1 MSLQAPIKD
10 LPLDQIDISL
20 SGLRIS
26 RPAEVDQMCHSMDDH
41 GQLQPVVVRRLD
53 TFYQLLD
60 GFKRYQGAEKLGWRC
75 LRCIVLDVTLS
86 HGVAMILKYNR
97 GGKGLS
103 DYDQALIIYSL
114 CYDHGLDQVSISQL
128 TGYSRSWVCRRLSL
142 VERLNEQ
149 VQDALRMGL
158 IGNTQ
163 ARHLVKLPCG
173 NQQAIM
179 EIIIG
184 YGFSCRDTALL
195 IDKYLSSKSQ
205 KEQVYVLS
213 HPREVIQRE
222 HTGKD
227 IYDTRLGKEGN
238 GLLKA
243 IALLMLQQNIF
254 IGQMNSGS
262 LSETERQILAPRLRP
277 LHQKAQQVLS
287 VINKNP
293 LL

>member
-10 LPLDQIDISL
+10 IPLDQIDISL

-26 RPAEVDQMCHSMDDH
+26 RPGEVDQMCHSMKHH
-41 GQLQPVVVRRLD
+41 GQLQAVVVRRLGAV
-53 TFYQLLD
+53 YQLLD
-60 GFKRYQGAEKLGWRC
+60 GFKRYQGAEKLCWRC
-75 LRCIVLDVTLS
+75 LGCTVLDVTLS

-97 GGKGLS
+97 GGKGLC

-114 CYDHGLDQVSISQL
+114 CYDHGLDQVSISRL

-142 VERLNEQ
+142 VERLSDE

-163 ARHLVKLPCG
+163 ARHIVKLPCG

-179 EIIIG
+179 EIIIRHDLC
-184 YGFSCRDTALL
+184 CRDTALL
-195 IDKYLSSKSQ
+195 VNKYLSSKSQ
-205 KEQVYVLS
+205 KEQAYVLS
-213 HPREVIQRE
+213 HPRDIIQRE

-238 GLLKA
+238 RLLKA
-243 IALLMLQQNIF
+243 IELLMLQQNIF
-254 IGQMNSGS
+254 IAQMNPGS
-262 LSETERQILAPRLRP
+262 LSETERHILAPRLRP
-277 LHQKAQQVLS
+277 LHQKAQQILS
-287 VINKNP
+287 VLNKNI

>member
-1 MSLQAPIKD
+1 MSIQSPIKD

-26 RPAEVDQMCHSMDDH
+26 RPAELEQMCHSMEHH

-53 TFYQLLD
+53 AVYQLLD
-60 GFKRYQGAEKLGWRC
+60 GFKRYQGAEKLGWRS
-75 LRCIVLDVTLS
+75 LGCIVLDVTLS

-97 GGKGLS
+97 GGKGLG

-142 VERLNEQ
+142 VERLSEQ

-158 IGNTQ
+158 IGNTL
-163 ARHLVKLPCG
+163 ARHIVKLPCG
-173 NQQAIM
+173 NQQIIM
-179 EIIIG
+179 EIIIR
-184 YGFSCRDTALL
+184 YGFNCRDTALL
-195 IDKYLSSKSQ
+195 IDKYLSSKTQ
-205 KEQVYVLS
+205 KEQDYVLS
-213 HPREVIQRE
+213 HPDEIIRRA

-238 GLLKA
+238 ALLKA
-243 IALLMLQQNIF
+243 IELLILQQNIF
-254 IGQMNSGS
+254 IGQMNPGS
-262 LSETERQILAPRLRP
+262 LSDTEKQILAPRLRP

>member
-1 MSLQAPIKD
+1 MSLQAPIRD
-10 LPLDQIDISL
+10 LPLDQIDMSL

-26 RPAEVDQMCHSMDDH
+26 RPADMEQMCRSMAHH

-53 TFYQLLD
+53 AVYQLLD

-75 LRCIVLDVTLS
+75 LRGIVLDVGLS

-97 GGKGLS
+97 GGKGLG

-114 CYDHGLDQVSISQL
+114 CYDHGLDQTAISEL
-128 TGYSRSWVCRRLSL
+128 TGYSRSWVCRRMAL
-142 VERLNEQ
+142 VERLSEQ

-163 ARHLVKLPCG
+163 ARHIVKLPRG
-173 NQQAIM
+173 NQQSVM

-184 YGFSCRDTALL
+184 HDLSCRDTAVLVE
-195 IDKYLSSKSQ
+195 KYVRSKSQ
-205 KEQVYVLS
+205 KEQAYVLS
-213 HPREVIQRE
+213 HPMDVIQRE

-238 GLLKA
+238 LLLKA
-243 IALLMLQQNIF
+243 IELLMLQQNIF
-254 IGQMNSGS
+254 IGQMNPGS
-262 LSETERQILAPRLRP
+262 LSETERRILAPRLTP
-277 LHQKAQQVLS
+277 LYQRAQQVMLH
-287 VINKNP
+287 ITKNP
-293 LL
+293 LQ